1 MSFQT
6 GGFETP
12 LLFGV
17 CEKEGDGLKVGVHSL
32 EYLESVKKCP
42 TTHKMTEFH
51 GKVFGGLVSLYPVG
65 GGKWGFKCVCGNY
78 CIKYLQAVKRYDSI
92 SCGCYKKEKGRLE
105 SLFRN
110 MLVAEG
116 TDYKIIKSG
125 SGGQSRDWGL
135 QCVNCL
141 TMTYRG
147 RPQEHLVQGRKFC
160 KCSTHYRKTYQEIK
174 EYVDE
179 FTESSSWQVVSYP
192 DEYTSTNSLRIEVAC
207 KKCEH
212 RVNMLYNNL
221 VRGKGCQRCSDIALI
236 NRLSKDLSYFI
247 EKSVQKHG
255 DRYDYSKV
263 VYEKC
268 RKSVE
273 IICREHGTFWQ
284 SPDNHYNKGKGC
296 PECKKQRLVHV
307 SFHKLRVE
315 ENKEVYL
322 SLPSGVYI
330 MRVGDYIK
338 IGLSVTPDKR
348 SKEIRK
354 SSKLPVEVLYYREMD
369 LYNSFKLEYSL
380 HSLYKKFK
388 PEYIDTFQGYTE
400 CFMLDDDQVVEAK
413 ELIDKWEIIHE

>member
-1 MSFQT
+1 MI
-6 GGFETP
+6 
-12 LLFGV
+12 
-17 CEKEGDGLKVGVHSL
+17 
-32 EYLESVKKCP
+32 
-42 TTHKMTEFH
+42 EFH

-65 GGKWGFKCVCGNY
+65 EGKGGFKCICGNY
-78 CIKYLQAVKRYDSI
+78 CIKTLQTVKRHNVI

-105 SLFRN
+105 SIFCN
-110 MLVAEG
+110 MLRAEG
-116 TDYKIIKSG
+116 TSYKIVKVG
-125 SGGQSRDWGL
+125 SGGRTRDWGF
-135 QCVNCL
+135 QCTKCNVS
-141 TMTYRG
+141 TFKGAPY
-147 RPQEHLVQGRKFC
+147 EHLTKGRKFC

-174 EYVDE
+174 EQVE
-179 FTESSSWQVVSYP
+179 QCIRSSSWEVCSYP
-192 DEYTSTNSLRIEVAC
+192 EDYTCTNKLRIKVAC
-207 KKCEH
+207 KKCDH
-212 RVNMLYNNL
+212 KVDMLYGNL

-255 DRYDYSKV
+255 DRFDYSKV

-268 RKSVE
+268 RKPVE
-273 IICREHGTFWQ
+273 IVCREHGSFWQ

-348 SKEIRK
+348 SKEIKK

-369 LYNSFKLEYSL
+369 LYNAFKLEYSL
-380 HSLYKKFK
+380 HSIYKKFK

-400 CFMLDDDQVVEAK
+400 CFMLDHDQVVEAK
-413 ELIDKWEIIHE
+413 GLIDKWEIIHE